1 MYDEGGTRIAK
12 IVKHAGTIEW
22 EYTHYVRDVSGN
34 VIATYEQIKIPTD
47 DNVLILAEHTLYGSK
62 RVGVIKQNID
72 LQQSISTGN
81 GLITKTWDRRRGN
94 KNYELANHLGN
105 VINGVSDL
113 KIRVGVSV
121 NSTIVFSHYEA
132 DVRFASDYYPFGM
145 QMKERTFAAQ
155 DYTYGFNGQE
165 QDTELLGG
173 AVSFKYRIHDPR
185 IGRFLSVDP
194 LAPQYPWYT
203 PYQFA
208 GNKVIAC
215 AELEGL
221 EEVQKIKVDDGTYV
235 ENRGGNS
242 ANIHVYD
249 SENQEWA
256 KYNVAYAV
264 VSAKSLEG
272 ARTVPTKA
280 IQQGR
285 YVVRVQSYGN
295 PTEFGMRPNE
305 LGTPTKPKYN
315 ANASA
320 AQHALGDLR
329 GDFLSTSARTK
340 WGFPVKAELFTGPE
354 WYIDVN
360 KSLAYTN
367 GKLLGVEDVVSI
379 MRAEGVSE
387 ERITSWLSQQAAK
400 GGGT

>member
-1 MYDEGGTRIAK
+1 
-12 IVKHAGTIEW
+12 
-22 EYTHYVRDVSGN
+22 
-34 VIATYEQIKIPTD
+34 
-47 DNVLILAEHTLYGSK
+47 
-62 RVGVIKQNID
+62 
-72 LQQSISTGN
+72 
-81 GLITKTWDRRRGN
+81 
-94 KNYELANHLGN
+94 
-105 VINGVSDL
+105 
-113 KIRVGVSV
+113 
-121 NSTIVFSHYEA
+121 
-132 DVRFASDYYPFGM
+132 
-145 QMKERTFAAQ
+145 
-155 DYTYGFNGQE
+155 
-165 QDTELLGG
+165 
-173 AVSFKYRIHDPR
+173 VSFKYRIHDPR

-400 GGGT
+400 GGEHERLLTGGAPADAILSKKRYMLQAGAKGAGKILFIYGVYETGVAFDKAIEKSKMTNSNKPILAEGVRQVGSWGGAWLGMQAGAYAGTAGFVTGPGGVVTVIVGGIGGGILGFWVGDMIGDEIEGN